1 MPPDQLEVEFKKAMA
16 EKKRKEE
23 EEKCI
28 QEIKNRQKK
37 TGQESQKR
45 KRESHEKRSQ
55 KENKKKAEEE
65 TEGGAVENDGFYGGI
80 NMEADIKRM
89 EEKEVILKRERLEMH
104 FKSSFAEVPRP
115 RTW

>member
-37 TGQESQKR
+37 QARRVKKESERAMKREVKR
-45 KRESHEKRSQ
+45 KTRKRQ
-55 KENKKKAEEE
+55 KKKQRVGLWRMMAS
-65 TEGGAVENDGFYGGI
+65 TGASI
-80 NMEADIKRM
+80 W
-89 EEKEVILKRERLEMH
+89 RLT
-104 FKSSFAEVPRP
+104 SRGWRRRRP
-115 RTW
+115 C